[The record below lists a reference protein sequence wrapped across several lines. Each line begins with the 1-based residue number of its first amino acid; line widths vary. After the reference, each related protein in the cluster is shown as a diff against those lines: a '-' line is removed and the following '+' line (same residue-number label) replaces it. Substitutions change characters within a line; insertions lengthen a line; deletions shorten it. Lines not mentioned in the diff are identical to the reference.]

1 MTAANGRVN
10 GGADPRSIGADRS
23 ALGIAS
29 FQTQTAPQLSSEK
42 IRELVAELEVPFEP
56 SVIEWRVTN
65 TAQGQSRGQVIPYAG
80 QRAYTDRL
88 NAMFSPA
95 GWTRKYAV
103 HTSANFERTKDQ
115 KIVAKVLVTCE
126 LTIFGVG
133 AHSATGEEWADN
145 DHALTSAEAQS
156 FKRSCSCFGLG
167 RYLYHFTGAW
177 VDLDE
182 RKRPKN
188 IPRLFGWAT
197 PQGWREGLRPGQAA
211 ESTSSNPKLPPQER
225 EVSAED
231 ASVLV
236 LQIDAMAEPLGW
248 RLYRGLLKTG
258 ARVWN
263 PAEIRDADVLRRVLA
278 QMHAAERGL
287 RRLDAALDRIGPEAL
302 VPILRSLRLNSLN
315 QVDCLE
321 SLKKIVLEAERVAEN
336 HPLKPNLPRD
346 RPQHPV

>member
-1 MTAANGRVN
+1 MTAANGRAN
-10 GGADPRSIGADRS
+10 GGADPRSPGADPA
-23 ALGIAS
+23 ALETAPL
-29 FQTQTAPQLSSEK
+29 QTQTPQQFSSQK
-42 IRELVAELEVPFEP
+42 IKEIVAELEVPFDP

-65 TAQGQSRGQVIPYAG
+65 TAQGQSRGQVVPYAD

-126 LTIFGVG
+126 LTIFGLG
-133 AHSATGEEWADN
+133 SHSATGEEWADN
-145 DHALTSAEAQS
+145 DNALTAAEAQS

-167 RYLYHFTGAW
+167 RYLYHFSGVW

-188 IPRLFGWAT
+188 IPPLFGWAT
-197 PQGWREGLRPGQAA
+197 PQGWREGLRPGQEAK
-211 ESTSSNPKLPPQER
+211 STPSNPKLTPQGQDVGGEDT
-225 EVSAED
+225 SA
-231 ASVLV
+231 LV
-236 LQIDAMAEPLGW
+236 RQIEAMAEPLGC

-263 PAEIRDADVLRRVLA
+263 PKEIRDAEVLRKVLA
-278 QMHAAERGL
+278 QMQSAERGL
-287 RRLDAALDRIGPEAL
+287 RRLEAALDRIGPETL
-302 VPILRSLRLNSLN
+302 VPILRSLRLNPLTHIDS
-315 QVDCLE
+315 LE
-321 SLKKIVLEAERVAEN
+321 SLKKIVLAAEEAAGIT
-336 HPLKPNLPRD
+336 H
-346 RPQHPV
+346 

>member
-1 MTAANGRVN
+1 MTAANGHAN
-10 GGADPRSIGADRS
+10 GRADPQPTGADRS
-23 ALGIAS
+23 VLGVLS
-29 FQTQTAPQLSSEK
+29 LQTQTAPQFSPEK
-42 IRELVAELEVPFEP
+42 IKEMVAELEIPFEP

-65 TAQGQSRGQVIPYAG
+65 TAQGQSRGQVVPYADP
-80 QRAYTDRL
+80 RAYTDRL

-126 LTIFGVG
+126 LTIFGLG
-133 AHSATGEEWADN
+133 SHSATGEEWADN
-145 DHALTSAEAQS
+145 DNAATAAEAQA
-156 FKRSCSCFGLG
+156 FKRSCCCFGLG

-197 PQGWREGLRPGQAA
+197 PQGWREGLRPGQEAK
-211 ESTSSNPKLPPQER
+211 STLSNPKPTSLGQD
-225 EVSAED
+225 VSDED
-231 ASVLV
+231 VNALV
-236 LQIDAMAEPLGW
+236 RQIEAMAESLGW

-263 PAEIRDADVLRRVLA
+263 PPEIRNADVLRKVLA
-278 QMHAAERGL
+278 QMQAAERGL
-287 RRLDAALDRIGPEAL
+287 RRLEAALDRVGPETL
-302 VPILRSLRLNSLN
+302 VPILRSCRLNSLN
-315 QVDCLE
+315 QIDCLE
-321 SLKKIVLEAERVAEN
+321 SLKKVVLEAERAAEIT
-336 HPLKPNLPRD
+336 P
-346 RPQHPV
+346 